1 MIVIGYQGIGKRTLA
16 KLSDKYIDLESGCF
30 WVDGKRSEDWYK
42 PYCKIA
48 EHLSQ
53 QGYVVFTSSHQVVR
67 DELKNSSEVVMC
79 CAPALELK
87 SYWTV
92 KLKERYEESLL
103 EKDFKA
109 WKNAEDRYEEN
120 IKEMVDSGFPMIWI
134 KEIPYNLE
142 ALLVEAKFNK
152 ENKDGTAE

>member
-1 MIVIGYQGIGKRTLA
+1 MIVIGYQGIGKSTLA
-16 KLSDKYIDLESGCF
+16 KLSDKYVDLESGCF

-87 SYWTV
+87 SYWAV
-92 KLKERYEESLL
+92 KLKKRYEESLL

-134 KEIPYNLE
+134 NEIPYNLE
-142 ALLVEAKFNK
+142 TLMIEAKYNGG
-152 ENKDGTAE
+152 E